1 MDRVRQA
8 VHAEEAVRRGLSG
21 KGVTVAVLDT
31 GLSPGPDF
39 YGRIVKF
46 VDLVNGRKACYDD
59 SSHGTHVCGI
69 LGGSGKLSRGRY
81 AGIAPGC
88 LLVPV
93 KVLDRDGGGA
103 FADVRKGI
111 WWVIENRKRYKIR
124 ILNLSVGTVREEKEE
139 GDEAEEALILE
150 AAEAAWDAGIV
161 VVAASGNKGPADKS
175 ITVPGSSR
183 KVITVGAYDDCGKI
197 CYSGRGPTRECICKP
212 DLCAPGS
219 GILST
224 APLGAGRRLVYQRKS
239 GTSMAAPV
247 VSGAAALLLEKYP
260 DLTNVEVKIRM
271 KESAEDLGL
280 PKNWQGWGRIHIGR
294 LTR

>member
-1 MDRVRQA
+1 MDHR
-8 VHAEEAVRRGLSG
+8 EEV
-21 KGVTVAVLDT
+21 
-31 GLSPGPDF
+31 
-39 YGRIVKF
+39 
-46 VDLVNGRKACYDD
+46 YDD
-59 SSHGTHVCGI
+59 SGHGTHVAGI
-69 LGGSGKLSRGRY
+69 LGGSGKMSDGRY
-81 AGIAPGC
+81 AGMAPNVKLVIA
-88 LLVPV
+88 
-93 KVLDRDGGGA
+93 KVLDKDGNGNVDA
-103 FADVRKGI
+103 VVNGI
-111 WWVIENRKRYKIR
+111 DW
-124 ILNLSVGTVREEKEE
+124 ILKLIQTQDIHIVNISVGTHPGLERKEE
-139 GDEAEEALILE
+139 ERLIQSVEKL
-150 AAEAAWDAGIV
+150 WDAGVTV
-161 VVAASGNKGPADKS
+161 VVSSGNYGPKER
-175 ITVPGSSR
+175 TVAAPGSSR

-224 APLGAGRRLVYQRKS
+224 APLGAGRGLVYQRKS